1 MVVKISKRA
10 QSMLEKN
17 TIFLSKVNPK
27 FARYLNSVYK
37 SYLKNLE
44 SNPLK
49 YPIVYKNKKHEYR
62 KILIDKKYVIIYH
75 IQSCTI
81 YVDIFANCKQDYGK
95 YIF

>member
-37 SYLKNLE
+37 SY
-44 SNPLK
+44 
-49 YPIVYKNKKHEYR
+49 
-62 KILIDKKYVIIYH
+62 
-75 IQSCTI
+75 
-81 YVDIFANCKQDYGK
+81 
-95 YIF
+95 